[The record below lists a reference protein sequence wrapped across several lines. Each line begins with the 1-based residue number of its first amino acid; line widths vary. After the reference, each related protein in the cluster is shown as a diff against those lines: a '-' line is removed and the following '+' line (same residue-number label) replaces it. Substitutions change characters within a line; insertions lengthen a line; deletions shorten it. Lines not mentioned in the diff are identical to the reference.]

1 MRSAAASIK
10 WKICSETATG
20 NNCYHSSMICAV
32 TLQWLDQ
39 EIVMS
44 QSDDVIWSH
53 VQCQNNNSFNDT
65 VPDMLSC
72 SWWHI
77 DCRSL
82 FLTDIRWTYWET
94 IEKCFGRSTHH
105 HCKDVKLY
113 PSQAVWHVAS
123 SGRRSGAIIQ
133 VAGTIISKAS
143 QILRLTIGQQR
154 PPSPTAC
161 FSTSSYSYPSPSSTT
176 GMCLEW
182 WATFWI
188 C

>member
-1 MRSAAASIK
+1 MFNVKTITHSMTLYLT
-10 WKICSETATG
+10 CSHAH
-20 NNCYHSSMICAV
+20 N
-32 TLQWLDQ
+32 
-39 EIVMS
+39 
-44 QSDDVIWSH
+44 
-53 VQCQNNNSFNDT
+53 
-65 VPDMLSC
+65 
-72 SWWHI
+72 WHI

-82 FLTDIRWTYWET
+82 FFNRHPMKKDTVLKKKL
-94 IEKCFGRSTHH
+94 EKCFGRSTHH

-182 WATFWI
+182 
-188 C
+188 